1 MVHKAKK
8 KEKKGAIINFLPLT
22 ASLKAEC
29 MKNTCKLLHSNVV
42 IISQQYSFASKFIT
56 EIWFLIF
63 FFKIYSKNI
72 VCQTLCFLTT
82 YQAAL

>member
-63 FFKIYSKNI
+63 FFLRSIARILFVKHY
-72 VCQTLCFLTT
+72 VF
-82 YQAAL
+82 